1 MRFAPLLHLA
11 AAVLPLSA
19 SAQPAEEGPVYKLK
33 ADSPRIGTNILHNL
47 IVSRLPYDKTY
58 AQLSAD
64 DKRMLRGLYEHMGPD
79 DEPPFP
85 LRGYKTIFKA
95 LSEIQGKM
103 LVVGE
108 LDIAVMVD
116 ANGEGSSVTIY
127 KAPDPEIAR
136 VVATLMMLE
145 KYKPALCSGKPCEQ
159 AFPLRAHFSVTP
171 RP

>member
-1 MRFAPLLHLA
+1 M
-11 AAVLPLSA
+11 
-19 SAQPAEEGPVYKLK
+19 K
-33 ADSPRIGTNILHNL
+33 ADAPRTGTNILHDL
-47 IVSRLPYDKTY
+47 IVSPLPYNKTY
-58 AQLSAD
+58 AQLSPD